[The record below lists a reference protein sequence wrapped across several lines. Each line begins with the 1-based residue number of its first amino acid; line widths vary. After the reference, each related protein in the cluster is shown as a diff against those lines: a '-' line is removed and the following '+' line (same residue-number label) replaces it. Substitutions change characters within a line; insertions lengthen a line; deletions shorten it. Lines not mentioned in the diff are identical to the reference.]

1 MNTTTKV
8 NTMTTDFETIRNT
21 LLAFPDSSNVKT
33 TNIIDT
39 TNNHITIELVNNRG
53 WVSTLGITLNND
65 RSVSTSIG
73 IMFSNVENFKT
84 LFWTVDWFAWSTTK
98 KDIVFC

>member
-1 MNTTTKV
+1 MNNTTKV

-21 LLAFPDSSNVKT
+21 LLAFPESSNVKT

-39 TNNHITIELVNNRG
+39 TSNHITIELVNNRG
-53 WVSTLGITLNND
+53 WVSTLGITLNSD

-84 LFWTVDWFAWSTTK
+84 LFWTVDWFVWSTTK